1 MVSPEEGSLTKSEQ
15 LTNILKEIELI
26 GGIQASSIVSKDGLM
41 MVSDCT
47 GNVDAKLIGAMVAM
61 LIRSANHV
69 VEELKK
75 GGVEYLLLHTELGDI
90 LIMNVCSSAILCV
103 ITDKYENVG
112 LTIVGMKKA
121 SVNIKNILGE

>member
-121 SVNIKNILGE
+121 SVDIKNILGE